1 MGCYNGQSITY
12 DVSDNPLNYMGHNLT
27 WTMGRQLSSYDN
39 IAYTYDENG
48 IRTSKTSNGVTTEYY
63 LDGTRLV
70 EQTDETNTL
79 HFNYDRTGEVI
90 GFTHYYLST
99 GVDDPTMAEYM
110 YVKNA
115 QGDIV
120 GITDPSGKMK
130 VSYTYDPWGRLI
142 SVESDLD
149 QYERDIATLNPLRYR
164 GYYYDTDTGLYYL
177 QSRYYDPETG
187 RFINADNVNYIG
199 VSGTKVGYNPF
210 AYCENDPVNNSDPS
224 GFFSI
229 VTSLIIGAF
238 TGLMALYFIDVI
250 VNLIT
255 SAKYWW
261 YRTSSNADYVVS
273 AVNGAISTL
282 KTSSKMAIFIS
293 TVLSGASYLANCI
306 ENGTKVDVIS
316 LLLSLAIGAFCG
328 VISGSG
334 IDLKN
339 KLEIVQISNSKL
351 KSLMSARKITMYTEK
366 RKKNLSG
373 IIVGSIR
380 SYISTCIGSIV
391 GKIKDKYGKTVA
403 NSVIKKLKKLKVIK

>member
-1 MGCYNGQSITY
+1 M
-12 DVSDNPLNYMGHNLT
+12 
-27 WTMGRQLSSYDN
+27 
-39 IAYTYDENG
+39 
-48 IRTSKTSNGVTTEYY
+48 TTEYY

-130 VSYTYDPWGRLI
+130 VSYTYDPWVRLI

-210 AYCENDPVNNSDPS
+210 AYCENDPINGLDPFGTITYAYIPKSKANNWSYIINKAVSIYKSS
-224 GFFSI
+224 GIYEQTYITFYNKRMQP
-229 VTSLIIGAF
+229 TSKLPVYMLGNTATYIDKMLTLNYISNLIQYRNTMYLVSFGYMTVAEWQAYIIGKHESLYSKYKKSIKKKISKLNLDEDQIDDIIEAAIE
-238 TGLMALYFIDVI
+238 LADYILLYFGIYPIGVEMGTIPETLQTIKDGAECIDVI
-250 VNLIT
+250 
-255 SAKYWW
+255 Y
-261 YRTSSNADYVVS
+261 
-273 AVNGAISTL
+273 
-282 KTSSKMAIFIS
+282 
-293 TVLSGASYLANCI
+293 SYLETKIRDKEDKYI
-306 ENGTKVDVIS
+306 ENI
-316 LLLSLAIGAFCG
+316 
-328 VISGSG
+328 
-334 IDLKN
+334 
-339 KLEIVQISNSKL
+339 
-351 KSLMSARKITMYTEK
+351 
-366 RKKNLSG
+366 
-373 IIVGSIR
+373 
-380 SYISTCIGSIV
+380 
-391 GKIKDKYGKTVA
+391 IKDKISSQNYLIILKRENYVYGSRYYLRGGRAICETGWHLQK
-403 NSVIKKLKKLKVIK
+403 IEEMY